1 MFILGRAVASAHP
14 SRTKMEVFGFSA
26 ADSFAPG
33 SERAWIQLGPHDPN
47 DGGLVSAKIGF
58 DGLKRGAI
66 LPRHLN
72 DSRKRCFAEGLSGL
86 RQSEVLRGNFAFLR
100 AYCRFVSLG

>member
-1 MFILGRAVASAHP
+1 
-14 SRTKMEVFGFSA
+14 MEVFGFSA
-26 ADSFAPG
+26 ADSFAPRL
-33 SERAWIQLGPHDPN
+33 ERAWVQLGPHDPN

-86 RQSEVLRGNFAFLR
+86 RQSEVLRGCFAFLR

>member
-1 MFILGRAVASAHP
+1 
-14 SRTKMEVFGFSA
+14 MEVFGFSA
-26 ADSFAPG
+26 ADSFSPRF
-33 SERAWIQLGPHDPN
+33 ERAWVQLGPHDPN

-66 LPRHLN
+66 FPRHLN
-72 DSRKRCFAEGLSGL
+72 DARKRCVAEGLSGL
-86 RQSEVLRGNFAFLR
+86 RQSEVLRGYFAFLR